1 MVLGAC
7 SAVLLIDSAL
17 LRRLIARMVR
27 AVRMLVRVGVLRIRV
42 ALRAGLMLMV
52 LRVSPM
58 LMVR

>member
-1 MVLGAC
+1 
-7 SAVLLIDSAL
+7 
-17 LRRLIARMVR
+17 
-27 AVRMLVRVGVLRIRV
+27 MLVRVGVLRIRV